1 MGQQTLGSGFYHY
14 RRNEDS
20 RHGEFVYLELPQKWS
35 SCISHKMS
43 EYRKKAAAN
52 QDEEPLSQQDPTY
65 EAPKYMSLAAQY
77 GLLDDMD
84 IGDLGQNERTIDQ
97 EYQAYV
103 TAPCSPKNTDP
114 LKFWEVGGDTNGA

>member
-1 MGQQTLGSGFYHY
+1 M
-14 RRNEDS
+14 
-20 RHGEFVYLELPQKWS
+20 ELPQKWS
-35 SCISHKMS
+35 SHISHKMS
-43 EYRKKAAAN
+43 EYRKKVTAN
-52 QDEEPLSQQDPTY
+52 QDEEPLFQQDPTY
-65 EAPKYMSLAAQY
+65 KAPKYMSLAAQY

-84 IGDLGQNERTIDQ
+84 IGDLGQSKQTIDQ